1 MQADAENTML
11 DDNYIDAIICS
22 GMLHHLDLSYAF
34 LELRRILRAEGKIL
48 AAIEAL
54 NYNPAIKLY

>member
-1 MQADAENTML
+1 ML